1 MSLHKTKR
9 KDPVVVML
17 FGGNHLNN
25 DNGWQDPHQLSLQAL
40 KELFGSSHCCK
51 MHFPGTS
58 DVNAEV
64 CQNNSLEMLHL
75 NRPMNIHP
83 IDVLDYNLGIIMQF
97 QAGQVLFLKRAS
109 MATRDHSRSELS
121 EAAIAGIRQLVS
133 ACGLVTKGGIIAWG

>member
-1 MSLHKTKR
+1 
-9 KDPVVVML
+9 
-17 FGGNHLNN
+17 
-25 DNGWQDPHQLSLQAL
+25 
-40 KELFGSSHCCK
+40 
-51 MHFPGTS
+51 
-58 DVNAEV
+58 
-64 CQNNSLEMLHL
+64 
-75 NRPMNIHP
+75 MNIHP